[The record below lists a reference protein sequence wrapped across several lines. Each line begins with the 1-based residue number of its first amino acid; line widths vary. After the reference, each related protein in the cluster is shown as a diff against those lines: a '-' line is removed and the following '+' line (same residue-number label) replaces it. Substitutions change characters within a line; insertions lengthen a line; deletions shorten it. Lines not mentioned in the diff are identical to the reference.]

1 MRVRCK
7 LELNYS
13 DARFADIVYRSV
25 KVDDERFVKSSL
37 DGNKLIAEIESDS
50 AGSLLHTLDDYL
62 ACISIAEKILDKD

>member
-13 DARFADIVYRSV
+13 DARSAEIIYRSV

-37 DGNKLIAEIESDS
+37 DGNKLIAEIETDS
-50 AGSLLHTLDDYL
+50 TGSLLHTLDDYL